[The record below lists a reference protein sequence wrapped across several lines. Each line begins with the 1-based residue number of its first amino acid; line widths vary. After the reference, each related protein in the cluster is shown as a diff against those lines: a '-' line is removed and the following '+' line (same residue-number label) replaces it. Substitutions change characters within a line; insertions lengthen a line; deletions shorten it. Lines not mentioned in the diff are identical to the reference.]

1 MLVKT
6 YNHLHP
12 IVDVGFS
19 FVDQDVDQNYGY
31 FPNDK

>member
-12 IVDVGFS
+12 IVDGGFS